1 MTRFV
6 VRQTVSVNNL
16 TRDAVT
22 IALRDAGAELGDID
36 AAYFGNT
43 AHGLLERRH
52 VVTRQIAL
60 RSMGFKRIPIIN
72 VETTCAT
79 VAMALHQAALPVRAG
94 AAGVAI
100 AVGVDKTSVDGKQS
114 LLVPFNSRVDVD
126 DAAVQAVTHAGL
138 RRDGRCRAAQRVL
151 G

>member
-1 MTRFV
+1 VENVEGIEPTWIVGVGMTRFV
-6 VRQTVSVNNL
+6 VRQTFSLHNL

-43 AHGLLERRH
+43 AHGLLEGRH
-52 VVTRQIAL
+52 VVTGQVAL
-60 RSMGFKRIPIIN
+60 RSMGFERIPIIN

-79 VAMALHQAALPVRAG
+79 AAMALHQAVLQVR
-94 AAGVAI
+94 I
-100 AVGVDKTSVDGKQS
+100 
-114 LLVPFNSRVDVD
+114 LLADPTPR
-126 DAAVQAVTHAGL
+126 L
-138 RRDGRCRAAQRVL
+138 RRDGRCRVAQRVL